1 MHFNLRKFESLK
13 KRYDRNGYVVI
24 RNIFNKTDI
33 NKAGEDLEKFF
44 KKSVLDLKGRNI
56 NKTKNNIINSV
67 HFMNNWKWSKKLKKN
82 KILSQLAKV
91 LLNDSL
97 KDFGSELFAKPANV
111 GLASPMHQDNY
122 YWCLNNANG
131 LTIWIALDDSSKN
144 NGGVLYFNK

>member
-1 MHFNLRKFESLK
+1 MYFDDKKIKSLK
-13 KRYDRNGYVVI
+13 NEYDNKGYVVV

-33 NKAGEDLEKFF
+33 KKAGEDLEKFF
-44 KKSVLDLKGRNI
+44 EESIFNLKGRNI

-82 KILSQLAKV
+82 KNLIQLTKI

-97 KDFGSELFAKPANV
+97 KDFGSELFAKPAKV

-131 LTIWIALDDSSKN
+131 LTIWIALDNSN
-144 NGGVLYFNK
+144 